1 MFVAINIYAMYILL
15 LCVPTLPIC
24 IFYRINICYFLQNL
38 NKCEPYSHVRIA
50 YNKNLVVNIY

>member
-1 MFVAINIYAMYILL
+1 M
-15 LCVPTLPIC
+15 CTLPIC
-24 IFYRINICYFLQNL
+24 IVYRINICYFLQNL